1 MIDTEDLTSYYPGY
15 DEYCEPRENQG
26 DEEDF
31 DIDAIID
38 ERRLQEMEEK
48 ESKLTKEIVLFN
60 VVYKQGEKDGI
71 FDLCTYHNEFL
82 ERIFA
87 NEEMQKLPVGMQ
99 STVVNAFQDVM
110 EEIKEEYPYADLS
123 AILSTDE

>member
-48 ESKLTKEIVLFN
+48 ESKLTKKIVLFN

-82 ERIFA
+82 ERICK
-87 NEEMQKLPVGMQ
+87 EDK
-99 STVVNAFQDVM
+99 STFIAIKQTIYKSLENIENKA
-110 EEIKEEYPYADLS
+110 KEE
-123 AILSTDE
+123 

>member
-1 MIDTEDLTSYYPGY
+1 MAIKNEVKKMIDTEDLTSYYPGY

-48 ESKLTKEIVLFN
+48 N
-60 VVYKQGEKDGI
+60 Q
-71 FDLCTYHNEFL
+71 N
-82 ERIFA
+82 
-87 NEEMQKLPVGMQ
+87 
-99 STVVNAFQDVM
+99 
-110 EEIKEEYPYADLS
+110 
-123 AILSTDE
+123 

>member
-26 DEEDF
+26 TRKDF
-31 DIDAIID
+31 DIDYIID

-60 VVYKQGEKDGI
+60 VVYKQGEKTEY
-71 FDLCTYHNEFL
+71 LTYALIIMNFL
-82 ERIFA
+82 ERICK
-87 NEEMQKLPVGMQ
+87 EDK
-99 STVVNAFQDVM
+99 STFIA
-110 EEIKEEYPYADLS
+110 IKQTIYKSLENIENKARR
-123 AILSTDE
+123 IRNGKTK

>member
-38 ERRLQEMEEK
+38 EPFINSVRATTLL
-48 ESKLTKEIVLFN
+48 SN
-60 VVYKQGEKDGI
+60 
-71 FDLCTYHNEFL
+71 
-82 ERIFA
+82 
-87 NEEMQKLPVGMQ
+87 LP
-99 STVVNAFQDVM
+99 
-110 EEIKEEYPYADLS
+110 
-123 AILSTDE
+123 